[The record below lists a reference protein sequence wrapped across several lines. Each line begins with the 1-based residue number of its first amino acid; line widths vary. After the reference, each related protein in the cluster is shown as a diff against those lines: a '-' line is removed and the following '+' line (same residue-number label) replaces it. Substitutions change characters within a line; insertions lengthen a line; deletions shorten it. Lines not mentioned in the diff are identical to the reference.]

1 MSWLEDKRFIHRVK
15 LDKRTF
21 VAKATMFERIEY
33 PAEYCMIPWLRIKSV
48 LDDFIVEC
56 PLHKVEFIEYW

>member
-1 MSWLEDKRFIHRVK
+1 MNWLEDTRLIHRVK

-21 VAKATMFERIEY
+21 VAKATVFERIEY
-33 PAEYCMIPWLRIKSV
+33 NGEYCMIPWLRIKSV